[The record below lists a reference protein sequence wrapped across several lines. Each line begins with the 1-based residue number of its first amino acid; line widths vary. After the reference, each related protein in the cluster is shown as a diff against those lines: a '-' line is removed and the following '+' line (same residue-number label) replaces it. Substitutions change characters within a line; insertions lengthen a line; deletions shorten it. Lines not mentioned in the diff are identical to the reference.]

1 MAVQIKEPFAE
12 DGSEKLA
19 AAVTTRAVFLAPFA
33 WHWGARLSRHAS
45 SGGGLLADER
55 QIVGSE
61 NARIRARIFRLAPTM
76 FRIDVE
82 RLVDAIDAFG
92 QERGEFWSVISGLTS
107 FVDSEERALQL
118 ANENM
123 RCATSDSP

>member
-1 MAVQIKEPFAE
+1 
-12 DGSEKLA
+12 L
-19 AAVTTRAVFLAPFA
+19 T
-33 WHWGARLSRHAS
+33 
-45 SGGGLLADER
+45 DER
-55 QIVGSE
+55 QIIASE
-61 NARIRARIFRLAPTM
+61 NARIRASIFRVAPAM